1 MEVNA
6 DLIRLS
12 AELTKMIASSSISII
27 FDKISA
33 IKNKKDNEEI
43 INSLQEIINQ
53 LIADKNTLIQIAQAF
68 EQELISQKISD
79 EEITYITTEIV
90 PLFKKLLENNENDE
104 KLNEQIDMLTSLL
117 SKETFSILQLLGF
130 NFKKA
135 IGEPLT
141 IFVRDLILSK
151 KPVNSELDYQLA
163 LLREQRGIELLKVMQ
178 DKEAYQRLKEFNKM
192 D

>member
-141 IFVRDLILSK
+141 IFVRDLVLSK

>member
-6 DLIRLS
+6 ELIRLS

-33 IKNKKDNEEI
+33 IKSKKDNEEI

-53 LIADKNTLIQIAQAF
+53 LIAEKNTLIQIAQAF
-68 EQELISQKISD
+68 EQELVSQKISD

-104 KLNEQIDMLTSLL
+104 KLNEQIDILTSLL

-141 IFVRDLILSK
+141 ILVRDLILSK
-151 KPVNSELDYQLA
+151 KPVNSELNYQLA
-163 LLREQRGIELLKVMQ
+163 LLKEQREIEFFKIIQ
-178 DKEAYQRLKEFNKM
+178 DKEAYQRLKEFTKI